1 MVFCDNRYDY
11 PYGRSLARP
20 ITPSN
25 FLSFERHDRLVLMSD
40 VLLVANKWEA
50 EGFVESR
57 PTKEH
62 KKAGR

>member
-1 MVFCDNRYDY
+1 M
-11 PYGRSLARP
+11 ARP

-25 FLSFERHDRLVLMSD
+25 FLSIERHDRLALMSD